1 MFNGKQ
7 IILIKRQT
15 LNNNSDCMNYP
26 YIVIEPALQL
36 YPTYLCSWIECKRL
50 ITIQNY
56 IQADKEV
63 NQSMVFGNACHRYM

>member
-1 MFNGKQ
+1 
-7 IILIKRQT
+7 
-15 LNNNSDCMNYP
+15 MNYP